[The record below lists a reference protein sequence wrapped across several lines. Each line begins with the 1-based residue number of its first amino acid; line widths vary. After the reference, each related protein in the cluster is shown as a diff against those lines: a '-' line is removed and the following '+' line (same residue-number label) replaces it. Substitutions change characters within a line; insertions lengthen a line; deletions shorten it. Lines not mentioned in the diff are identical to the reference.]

1 MNTLLVVVGIIF
13 LISVIVGAARGF
25 VKIVASLVSTIIILV
40 VVMIA
45 SPMVGAAIRD
55 VTPIGQW
62 IRDECMEIFV
72 QDTEAEEENVLEQV
86 LSREQQI
93 SLIENAELPD
103 FLQDLL
109 LENNNDEIYTA
120 LGVTTFVEYVAA
132 YITKLVTDLLA
143 FLLTFLVV
151 SIIVKS
157 VLYILG
163 VIGELPVL
171 GSFNRLGGGLLGL
184 GIGLIIVWVLFV
196 VITAIYDTS
205 IGARCFEDIRN
216 SEILTILYNSNFIL
230 NNIVKF

>member
-1 MNTLLVVVGIIF
+1 MNTLLIVVGLIF
-13 LISVIVGAARGF
+13 LISVIVGAVRGF
-25 VKIVASLVSTIIILV
+25 VKIVASLVSTIIIIV

-45 SPMVGAAIRD
+45 SPMVGAVIRD
-55 VTPIGQW
+55 VTPIGQ
-62 IRDECMEIFV
+62 IIQDECMEIFA
-72 QDTEAEEENVLEQV
+72 QGAEEEEDGILDHV

-93 SLIENAELPD
+93 DLIENANIPD

-109 LENNNDEIYTA
+109 LENNNDEIYAA

-132 YITKLVTDLLA
+132 YITKLVTDMLA

-151 SIIVKS
+151 SIVVKS
-157 VLYILG
+157 ALYILG

-171 GSFNRLGGGLLGL
+171 GGFNHLGGGVLGL
-184 GIGLIIVWVLFV
+184 GIGLIVVWVLFV

-205 IGARCFEDIRN
+205 IGAKCFEDIRN